1 VTLKKLRIGKPS
13 ARLAV
18 LVGKPNEPGPYVI
31 RVKAAA
37 GTRLMPH
44 RRPEDRV
51 YTVISGVFYIGLG
64 QTFDGDK
71 MKAYPPGAVAPTSF
85 FERRLAVAP
94 ACRQPLGQGS
104 EPGRVVC

>member
-85 FERRLAVAP
+85 FERRLAP